1 MDPFHPEPDKSS
13 TATKTIRLTRAE
25 LYALKM
31 ARPRK
36 RPLTLLLVALA
47 VAAALAAA
55 LWFFRDFWLP
65 YWLPEPDPASPAAV
79 SPPVLPEPEP
89 AAPSAAVAAQPAPAS
104 ALPPSSPDAPPD
116 YLSAAPW
123 NHPRFLEAVRTFNQ
137 SIDQYRLLLAD
148 PSLQSAAT
156 RAEDG
161 AMLSAEIFESLLP
174 DAPASVPLP
183 DYVAQ
188 SHRLVVAVRRLAK
201 PAAPPPAAAQPSPAA
216 APDKPADMTV
226 DQLRAL
232 PAFIEGGRLYNRA
245 LEQFNLYKANPSRS
259 ELLKPTEDLAKQAG
273 EKFESLKRQVTT
285 NFYRDV
291 DRLIHQSYG
300 IVSACRG
307 AQLKDSGAQANSS
320 FDRGTAGPSRR
331 PPLPAYQPPPQ

>member
-36 RPLTLLLVALA
+36 RPITLLLVALA
-47 VAAALAAA
+47 VAALLGAA

-65 YWLPEPDPASPAAV
+65 YWLPEPDSAAPAAER
-79 SPPVLPEPEP
+79 SSALPVPEP
-89 AAPSAAVAAQPAPAS
+89 AAPSAPVAAPPAPTPAP
-104 ALPPSSPDAPPD
+104 PPSSPDAAPD

-123 NHPRFLEAVRTFNQ
+123 NHPRFLEAVRAFNQ

-148 PSLQSAAT
+148 PSLQSAAA
-156 RAEDG
+156 RAEEG
-161 AMLSAEIFESLLP
+161 ALLSADVFESLIP
-174 DAPASVPLP
+174 DAPASVPLR
-183 DYVAQ
+183 DYLSQ
-188 SHRLVVAVRRLAK
+188 SHRLVVAVRRLSK
-201 PAAPPPAAAQPSPAA
+201 PAPPPPAAAQPSSP
-216 APDKPADMTV
+216 PDKPADMTV
-226 DQLRAL
+226 DQLRAIPDFL
-232 PAFIEGGRLYNRA
+232 EGGRLYNRA

-259 ELLKPTEDLAKQAG
+259 ELLQPTEALAKQAG

-307 AQLKDSGAQANSS
+307 AQLKDSGAQSNSS